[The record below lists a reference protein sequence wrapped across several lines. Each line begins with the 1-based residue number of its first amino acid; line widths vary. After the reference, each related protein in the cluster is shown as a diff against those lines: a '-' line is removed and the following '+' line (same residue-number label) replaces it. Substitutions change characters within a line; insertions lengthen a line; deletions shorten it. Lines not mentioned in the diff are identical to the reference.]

1 MRRINQAIRVTFR
14 AILIVLILIIILLR
28 GLIWFTERTE
38 KYSNLDFPS
47 CESKIENPEY
57 INEIQTARRHL
68 FAMMKE
74 RDLPSASIAV
84 SKNGTII
91 WSEAFGYADMEKRII
106 ACPST
111 QYRIQS
117 VSKPLSA
124 LAMAKLYDDGKL
136 DIDEDIRKYV
146 PQFPDKGNKITAC
159 LLATNR
165 SGIRNYRDDFEAL
178 EAKNYDSL
186 IEALNIF
193 KDDPLEFKPGERF
206 QYSTFNYWLL
216 NVAIERASTMPFQ
229 KYMQEYIFKPLG
241 MKSTAVATSGDTF
254 PNQAHYYD
262 NVTPYSTDGSMV
274 NSPPYPPSYLYE
286 ISTAEDLVRFANFLS
301 FSSPSEFIK
310 KETQELLFEPK
321 SRRMFI
327 IGYGMGWMSARDL
340 HLRKAHFHFGAGS
353 GGTSFLVIFREQNVS
368 IAILS
373 NLGHAKFP
381 FERLMGIANPFL
393 YSPTKLIFNVLLF
406 MLLVALGMR
415 VFKRSKLR

>member
-1 MRRINQAIRVTFR
+1 MRKINRAIRVSLR
-14 AILIVLILIIILLR
+14 AILIVFILIIVLLR
-28 GLIWFTERTE
+28 GLIWFTERSE
-38 KYSNLDFPS
+38 KYSDLYLPS
-47 CESKIENPEY
+47 CESKTENPKY
-57 INEIQTARRHL
+57 LNQIQTARRHL

-84 SKNGTII
+84 SKNGKII
-91 WSEAFGYADMEKRII
+91 WTEAFGYADLEKRII

-124 LAMAKLYDDGKL
+124 LAMAKLYDHGKL
-136 DIDEDIRKYV
+136 DIDEDIRRYV
-146 PQFPDKGNKITAC
+146 PEFTDKGYKITPR
-159 LLATNR
+159 LLATHR
-165 SGIRNYRDDFEAL
+165 SGIRNYRDDFETL

-186 IEALNIF
+186 IEGLNQFI
-193 KDDPLEFKPGERF
+193 DDPLEFVPGERF

-216 NVAIERASTMPFQ
+216 NAVIERASTMPFQ
-229 KYMQEYIFKPLG
+229 KYMQDHIFRPLG
-241 MKSTAVATSGDTF
+241 MTLTTVTTSSVTF
-254 PNQAHYYD
+254 PNQAHCYD

-286 ISTAEDLVRFANFLS
+286 ISTAEDLVRFANSLS
-301 FSSPSEFIK
+301 SASKSGLIK
-310 KETQELLFEPK
+310 EVTQEMLFEPR
-321 SRRMFI
+321 SRHMFL

-353 GGTSFLVIFREQNVS
+353 GGTSFLIIFPEQNVNF
-368 IAILS
+368 AILS

-393 YSPTKLIFNVLLF
+393 YSPTRVVFNLLLF
-406 MLLVALGMR
+406 MLFAVLGIR
-415 VFKRSKLR
+415 IFKRNKK